1 MLTDEKM
8 LRWKQTP
15 KGGYLQRSQFL
26 LHFVQKPT
34 HKGGDLGQWKSI
46 RRAVTSKSK
55 GLEPKS
61 KFRAFPLTKRLG
73 NLGKNTP
80 SITKLF
86 QCTPSQQNR
95 AQKQEGFHKGRITVK
110 SLVKFL
116 FPYLVPNLKGR
127 NLHNLFYG
135 LLKKYVC
142 VLFNVYS
149 CWCLSFCFLRIFSSY
164 ACCYWRLFGNF
175 YLPLTFF
182 KE

>member
-15 KGGYLQRSQFL
+15 KGGYLQGSQFL

-86 QCTPSQQNR
+86 QCTPSLQNR
-95 AQKQEGFHKGRITVK
+95 VQKQEDFQKGRITVP
-110 SLVKFL
+110 LVLHNSMCFNTL
-116 FPYLVPNLKGR
+116 INRHTGGQSNYYRAPNLGR
-127 NLHNLFYG
+127 MHLLLHNHSE
-135 LLKKYVC
+135 KSC
-142 VLFNVYS
+142 VKS
-149 CWCLSFCFLRIFSSY
+149 
-164 ACCYWRLFGNF
+164 
-175 YLPLTFF
+175 
-182 KE
+182 